1 MFWHIPDISSVQCL
15 DYLLFEI
22 PYDLIF
28 EHQAHVRMPSI
39 PAQGTHTSARRTKM
53 GWLSVHKLKSST
65 AITVIIC
72 FEIISRH
79 LSPET
84 QEHTHTQKHGSCLL
98 SDISDGWVDGWID
111 PVSHLVYLASPHLL
125 YSQSKAAITL
135 SAGNVHHTWALRT
148 VRLRGVGGTRVVLA
162 ARAWAHSS

>member
-1 MFWHIPDISSVQCL
+1 MPGLPLVWNPLWLDIWAPSSRQNAIHSSARHTYLCSENKDGLALCSQVKEQHSHYCN
-15 DYLLFEI
+15 YLL
-22 PYDLIF
+22 
-28 EHQAHVRMPSI
+28 
-39 PAQGTHTSARRTKM
+39 
-53 GWLSVHKLKSST
+53 WN
-65 AITVIIC
+65 
-72 FEIISRH
+72 H
-79 LSPET
+79 LSPSLSRNSR
-84 QEHTHTQKHGSCLL
+84 THTQKHGSCLL